1 MSSLCRG
8 PPAESRG
15 RTFIGAHGSSTR
27 GSIPLSC
34 SRRFPVFG
42 SRHGTQTHCQKWRRC
57 MARKDVSNKNFE
69 SAMEEI
75 EQVVEQIESGELS
88 LEESLAAYEKGVGLV
103 KFCYQKLNEVEKRIE
118 FLIKD
123 KEGKLQL
130 KVLENL
136 PAEDKDRDGRSR
148 TQPYAT

>member
-1 MSSLCRG
+1 
-8 PPAESRG
+8 
-15 RTFIGAHGSSTR
+15 
-27 GSIPLSC
+27 
-34 SRRFPVFG
+34 
-42 SRHGTQTHCQKWRRC
+42 

-118 FLIKD
+118 FLVKD

-136 PAEDKDRDGRSR
+136 PTEDNDDD
-148 TQPYAT
+148 